1 MAKKIKE
8 EISDRELKQLIDQN
22 EAQKEALK
30 KILQGMSKEE
40 KSKK

>member
-8 EISDRELKQLIDQN
+8 EVSDKELKQLIDQN
-22 EAQKEALK
+22 ETQKEALK

-40 KSKK
+40 KSKR

>member
-8 EISDRELKQLIDQN
+8 EVSDKELKQLIDQN
-22 EAQKEALK
+22 ETQKEALK

-40 KSKK
+40 KNKR